1 MHEPDAQPFVSVVI
15 PARNE
20 ERHIESCLRSLESSD
35 YPSNRMEIIVVN
47 GASEDRTAEIV
58 SRLAAE
64 DPRIRLLVNPHRTVP
79 YAMNLGIQASRGEI
93 IVRVD
98 AHATY
103 PPDYVSRSVQALK
116 KTGAWNVGG
125 LWNTRPGGRGVWAKA
140 ISLALTHH
148 FGVGGSAYRT
158 GAKAGWV
165 DTVPFGA
172 FRREAFE
179 RVGLYRECLTRHQDY
194 ELNARIRAAGGG
206 VYLDPAIRC
215 EYFARPSLSALARQ
229 KYADGKWCVYSW
241 LICPEA
247 YAFRHA
253 VPGIMVAGA
262 ALLAAGSVLSPVP
275 LGTLAVL
282 MVLYS
287 VGSANA
293 AVDLLVTRKR
303 WEALLTPLVFPILHF
318 SHGVGVIAGL
328 ITGRRWSGG
337 AVASRPAPRLAART
351 GAMEEVAA

>member
-1 MHEPDAQPFVSVVI
+1 MSESIVAPFVSVVL

-20 ERHIESCLRSLESSD
+20 ERFIEPCLRSLLSSD
-35 YPSNRMEIIVVN
+35 YPSERMEIIVVD

-58 SRLAAE
+58 SDLAAE
-64 DPRIRLLVNPHRTVP
+64 DGRIRLLENPNRTVP
-79 YAMNLGIQASRGEI
+79 YAMNLGIRAARGDI

-103 PPDYVSRSVQALK
+103 PPDYVARSVQTLQ

-125 LWNTRPGGRGVWAKA
+125 VWVTQPGGPSAWARA
-140 ISLALTHH
+140 ISLALTHG

-158 GAKAGWV
+158 GSKSGWV

-179 RVGLYRECLTRHQDY
+179 RAGLYRECLTRHQDY
-194 ELNARIRAAGGG
+194 ELNARIRSSGGG
-206 VYLDPAIRC
+206 IYLDPEIRC

-241 LICPEA
+241 LVCPEA

-253 VPGIMVAGA
+253 APGIVVAVV
-262 ALLAAGSVLSPVP
+262 ALLAAGSALSPVP
-275 LGTLAVL
+275 LGALAML
-282 MVLYS
+282 AALYS
-287 VGSANA
+287 LGSANA
-293 AVDLLVTRKR
+293 AVELLATSRR

-318 SHGVGVIAGL
+318 GHGIGVIAGL
-328 ITGRRWSGG
+328 LSSRRWG
-337 AVASRPAPRLAART
+337 AVGAASRPAPRLAAR
-351 GAMEEVAA
+351 AAAIEEVAA

>member
-1 MHEPDAQPFVSVVI
+1 MSESDAQPFVSVVL

-20 ERHIESCLRSLESSD
+20 ERFIESCLRSLLCSD
-35 YPSNRMEIIVVN
+35 YPAERMEIIVAN

-58 SRLAAE
+58 SRVATE
-64 DPRIRLLVNPHRTVP
+64 DPRIRLMENPNRTVP
-79 YAMNLGIQASRGEI
+79 YAMNLCIRAARGEI

-98 AHATY
+98 AHAMY
-103 PPDYVSRSVQALK
+103 PSDYIARSVETLRR
-116 KTGAWNVGG
+116 TGAWNVGG
-125 LWNTRPGGRGVWAKA
+125 VWVTRPGGRGAWARA
-140 ISLALTHH
+140 ISLALTHG

-158 GAKAGWV
+158 GAKSGWV

-179 RVGLYRECLTRHQDY
+179 KAGLYRECLTRHQDY
-194 ELNARIRAAGGG
+194 ELNARIRSAGGRI
-206 VYLDPAIRC
+206 YLDPEIRC

-241 LICPEA
+241 LVCPEA

-253 VPGIMVAGA
+253 VPGIMVAVA
-262 ALLAAGSVLSPVP
+262 SLLAAGSVLSPVP
-275 LGTLAVL
+275 LGVLVVLAA
-282 MVLYS
+282 LYLL
-287 VGSANA
+287 GGANA
-293 AVDLLVTRKR
+293 AVELLATSRL

-328 ITGRRWSGG
+328 LTARRWSGA
-337 AVASRPAPRLAART
+337 AVAARPAPQLTAVT
-351 GAMEEVAA
+351 EAMEEAAA